1 METTMEMYGGK
12 VYGVEVSHYGRE
24 HGYLDY
30 YTLSKILGDAILNNS
45 LFNIKDCGE
54 WELVSGHD
62 YYCIDSEGNYCDE
75 DSDDLAELI
84 YYDIYQ
90 TYIISETGYQFLN
103 RYTDE
108 IVYYNEEMD
117 VYLWG
122 ITHFG
127 TSWDYV
133 LTDIKVKER
142 E

>member
-30 YTLSKILGDAILNNS
+30 YTLSKILGDVILNNN
-45 LFNIKDCGE
+45 LMTIDGLE
-54 WELVSGHD
+54 WELVSGENS
-62 YYCIDSEGNYCDE
+62 YGC
-75 DSDDLAELI
+75 
-84 YYDIYQ
+84 DIYQ
-90 TYIISETGYQFLN
+90 TYIISESGYQFLN

-108 IVYYNEEMD
+108 IVYYNEELD
-117 VYLWG
+117 LYLWG

-142 E
+142 DEACL

>member
-30 YTLSKILGDAILNNS
+30 YTLSKILGDVILNNN
-45 LFNIKDCGE
+45 LMTIDGLE
-54 WELVSGHD
+54 WELVSG
-62 YYCIDSEGNYCDE
+62 E
-75 DSDDLAELI
+75 DSCGCDV
-84 YYDIYQ
+84 YQ
-90 TYIISETGYQFLN
+90 TYIISESGYQFLN

-108 IVYYNEEMD
+108 IVYYNEELD
-117 VYLWG
+117 LYLWG

-142 E
+142 DEACL

>member
-30 YTLSKILGDAILNNS
+30 YTLSKILGDVILNNN
-45 LFNIKDCGE
+45 LMAIDGLE
-54 WELVSGHD
+54 WELVSG
-62 YYCIDSEGNYCDE
+62 E
-75 DSDDLAELI
+75 DSYGCDV
-84 YYDIYQ
+84 YQ
-90 TYIISETGYQFLN
+90 TYIISESGYQFLN

-108 IVYYNEEMD
+108 IVYYNEELD
-117 VYLWG
+117 LYLWG

-142 E
+142 DEACL

>member
-30 YTLSKILGDAILNNS
+30 YTLSKILGDVILNNN
-45 LFNIKDCGE
+45 LMTIDGLE
-54 WELVSGHD
+54 WELVSG
-62 YYCIDSEGNYCDE
+62 E
-75 DSDDLAELI
+75 DSYGCDV
-84 YYDIYQ
+84 YQ
-90 TYIISETGYQFLN
+90 TYIISESGYQFLN

-108 IVYYNEEMD
+108 IVYYNEGLD
-117 VYLWG
+117 LYLWG

-142 E
+142 DEACL

>member
-30 YTLSKILGDAILNNS
+30 YTLSKILGDAILNNN
-45 LFNIKDCGE
+45 LMTIDGLE
-54 WELVSGHD
+54 WELVSG
-62 YYCIDSEGNYCDE
+62 E
-75 DSDDLAELI
+75 DSYECDV
-84 YYDIYQ
+84 YQ
-90 TYIISETGYQFLN
+90 TYIISESGYQFLN

-108 IVYYNEEMD
+108 IVYYNEELD
-117 VYLWG
+117 LYLWG

-142 E
+142 DEACL